1 MTVTDQVVSSVNDDG
16 DEEREMAMTTQATYG
31 APATKK
37 MKLEHDGS
45 KPDTPQPS
53 TSTPT
58 PAPTYTTT
66 AQWSTPIPIDP
77 ALQQQPTTTPTTTST
92 TQTTPAQ
99 VALQQI
105 QRQAPIMNYQH
116 YQAYGATHYPQYT
129 PQHYAQYT
137 AQTATI
143 PTVPAAT
150 TTTLTSTTSAA
161 PLSRQ
166 ATQTP
171 AVETDQNADISTL
184 NDAVGSA
191 GLDLRAEEETLQRS
205 QDYYSSYKSYE
216 DRSRR
221 QPNSPAF
228 DTRIL
233 GATMRAIGTR
243 HKVSRIPEDAVNYL
257 ALALRARLQALIEAM
272 ADAAQHR
279 ATAQYDRAPSQYE
292 DGTPMWNVVVRRDLK
307 KQLEVLERVER
318 EEEMRLRRERRERA
332 DAAAAANAQAAG
344 SPMPDGIGATNGD
357 DAATDGGIAGA
368 AGKKSKKKKEGPGVT
383 AKNMSEDVQKRLSNA
398 TAAQAAGLGRG
409 KYAWMNAG
417 VVSSAPSPAPTKSK
431 ASTSTQATT
440 AAGQTA
446 AKSWTKPYVPAS
458 AKASQSPAP
467 GDEDKLVVTIR
478 DAMFIIERERGHG
491 AGRGAAAARGWV

>member
-1 MTVTDQVVSSVNDDG
+1 
-16 DEEREMAMTTQATYG
+16 MAMATQTTYG
-31 APATKK
+31 APAAKK

-45 KPDTPQPS
+45 KPGTPQPS
-53 TSTPT
+53 TST

-66 AQWSTPIPIDP
+66 AQWSTPAIPIDP
-77 ALQQQPTTTPTTTST
+77 ALQQQPTTTTTATTPST

-99 VALQQI
+99 VTLQQI

-143 PTVPAAT
+143 PTVPAVTTAT
-150 TTTLTSTTSAA
+150 STSTTSAA

-205 QDYYSSYKSYE
+205 QDYYSSYRSYE

-233 GATMRAIGTR
+233 GATMRTVGTR

-272 ADAAQHR
+272 LDAAQHR
-279 ATAQYDRAPSQYE
+279 ATAQYDRAPSLYE

-332 DAAAAANAQAAG
+332 DAAAAASAQAAG
-344 SPMPDGIGATNGD
+344 SPMLDGTGATNGD
-357 DAATDGGIAGA
+357 DAATDGGSAQTS
-368 AGKKSKKKKEGPGVT
+368 GKKSKKKKEGPGVT

-417 VVSSAPSPAPTKSK
+417 AVSSAPSPAPTKPR
-431 ASTSTQATT
+431 ASTSAPSTQA
-440 AAGQTA
+440 AAAAAA
-446 AKSWTKPYVPAS
+446 AKPWTKPYVPAS

-491 AGRGAAAARGWV
+491 AGRGAARGWV